1 MSLNSSKAVV
11 KAFDDYQKART
22 AFVQSVVELAQNPKN
37 IPSLQEQGVM
47 AQLRPL
53 LLDSVPSIQHNAAQ
67 ALSKLASHSAEL
79 ASAVVQGDILP
90 QLVYSLA
97 EQNKF
102 YKKAA
107 AGILRAVSKHSPPL
121 AQSVVD
127 CGAIDA
133 LATCLE
139 EFDPGVKEQA
149 AWALGYIAR
158 HNAELSQAVVDTG
171 AVPLLVLC
179 VQEPELA
186 VKRIAASA
194 LSDISKHT
202 PELAQSV
209 VDAGSITYLAPLIK
223 SNDAALKRQ
232 VCSCLGQIAKH
243 SVELAELVVEG
254 GIFPTILDRLRDP
267 DQLVRKNAAILIREI
282 SKHTPELASLVVN
295 SGGIAA
301 VVDYIHENRGANALA
316 SIMTIG
322 YVSAFSETMAKA
334 VIDAKGITPL
344 LDSLKPD
351 QEDHIRS
358 ASAWALGQVGR
369 HSSEHAEAVAN
380 GNALLRLVECF
391 SADSSEDLRT
401 KSKRALKSI
410 IEKCTNLAALEPL
423 IDSPGGVQ
431 EYVIYQFA
439 KILPN
444 DTKARRDFATNGSL
458 QKLQVISTEPGSKLK
473 DYIQTINNVYPEEIV
488 QYYSPGYSKTLLAKI
503 EDYPNDSVRD
513 THKEGESIPLPNDIL
528 YDPHT
533 GLHRYPFL
541 SSQLIAY
548 INLDSI
554 ELMAAGM
561 WIVVNFF
568 KFYRHNSLMGIA
580 YVKLFHY
587 TKDLKY
593 RDAALLLADHL
604 VEMNLNRESFL
615 FSGPEDA
622 RLWKIETR
630 GADIKKRPA
639 HTARCSSSAM
649 CLIFWSY
656 LRDLS
661 PHHDEIYLQI
671 VKSLFHHFR
680 GDDRWKVSEG
690 DDYFRAVD
698 QGLMQLALLRMLKM
712 YKRGDDAVTSL
723 NETSIEKE
731 IERTRRDVRENFH
744 EKDDCITYINKR
756 GHPVAWHSIWVIS
769 SVLLSDSSVDHMDR
783 ISAFQRQFLDGSGLI
798 VGIKGKLEDVHFSND
813 NFLLL
818 MVAKCAEIRG
828 LPFHVSLDSLW
839 NKFKDHSHWIKIH
852 PQTEAV
858 FALTFDPTD
867 FTQPTAA
874 KLIDQTL
881 SEERGRQV
889 LESKLLLLGAGEA
902 GKSTIQR
909 QIRIQY
915 GEGFTERE
923 RLAYKSVVH
932 NNLVSSVKMLIHSAQ
947 ENGLTIS
954 AKEAAEAFDQI
965 DATSFDQKGADLM
978 SQLWADPQIQAAYHL
993 PIVVDSVRYWFEHA
1007 SRIAAP
1013 DYIPDD
1019 SDLFRMRAKSV
1030 GVNET
1035 QFIVEGSSFRLI
1047 DVGGQRSERSKWI
1060 HCFENVTLV
1069 LFCVAI
1075 NEYDLPVEN
1084 GQCSYK
1090 LQESLKLFTD
1100 ICNSQWFNST
1110 SVVLLFNKEDLFKEK
1125 VEKVDL
1131 KVCFPEYTG
1140 GLNYNK
1146 AMHFLQNK
1154 FTGRN
1159 QNTNKSVH
1167 IYPLVATDK
1176 ESIHSLFNAVRE
1188 ITKKV
1193 EG

>member
-1 MSLNSSKAVV
+1 MEV
-11 KAFDDYQKART
+11 
-22 AFVQSVVELAQNPKN
+22 
-37 IPSLQEQGVM
+37 
-47 AQLRPL
+47 
-53 LLDSVPSIQHNAAQ
+53 
-67 ALSKLASHSAEL
+67 
-79 ASAVVQGDILP
+79 
-90 QLVYSLA
+90 
-97 EQNKF
+97 
-102 YKKAA
+102 
-107 AGILRAVSKHSPPL
+107 
-121 AQSVVD
+121 
-127 CGAIDA
+127 
-133 LATCLE
+133 
-139 EFDPGVKEQA
+139 
-149 AWALGYIAR
+149 
-158 HNAELSQAVVDTG
+158 
-171 AVPLLVLC
+171 
-179 VQEPELA
+179 
-186 VKRIAASA
+186 
-194 LSDISKHT
+194 
-202 PELAQSV
+202 
-209 VDAGSITYLAPLIK
+209 
-223 SNDAALKRQ
+223 
-232 VCSCLGQIAKH
+232 
-243 SVELAELVVEG
+243 
-254 GIFPTILDRLRDP
+254 
-267 DQLVRKNAAILIREI
+267 
-282 SKHTPELASLVVN
+282 
-295 SGGIAA
+295 
-301 VVDYIHENRGANALA
+301 
-316 SIMTIG
+316 
-322 YVSAFSETMAKA
+322 
-334 VIDAKGITPL
+334 
-344 LDSLKPD
+344 
-351 QEDHIRS
+351 
-358 ASAWALGQVGR
+358 
-369 HSSEHAEAVAN
+369 
-380 GNALLRLVECF
+380 
-391 SADSSEDLRT
+391 
-401 KSKRALKSI
+401 
-410 IEKCTNLAALEPL
+410 
-423 IDSPGGVQ
+423 
-431 EYVIYQFA
+431 
-439 KILPN
+439 
-444 DTKARRDFATNGSL
+444 
-458 QKLQVISTEPGSKLK
+458 
-473 DYIQTINNVYPEEIV
+473 
-488 QYYSPGYSKTLLAKI
+488 
-503 EDYPNDSVRD
+503 DSVRD

-1188 ITKKV
+1188 ITKKIPKASKNVRTTLCQRRSRRTASFQPPFVLVQLCKIRYQYDEKLVKKDCEFQHRTRKQKSFVKV
-1193 EG
+1193 EEQTERSPPFTSLTAHQQTKQLYNMGHYTTQTATPSLVDLEAMERGDKDFDWEKSEKLLSYKPNDPITRLVNKVHFWSHRAGLIVIMILLLPIVPITSFLVGVSDMSMALLVSPWINLLDPLFVRMNWKTAVFYTVISGCTILMIGFLFGAQA